1 MIPHM
6 QGKKYECKAT
16 IIGLKEGQTWC
27 YRACKVC
34 SSRIQINRNGTKCS
48 RESCPCTQ
56 FDWKYKIP
64 FVASDETYSLE
75 FMFFEKRAAEL
86 IGKSAET
93 LRKQHEPDDIP
104 PEIKSWIGYKF
115 VFVVTILSSKSINAI
130 DPSFEVIR
138 IKENLGKQPTV
149 QTVAQFNNILVASTS
164 ITAPQQ
170 EDLPQL
176 IPITSKKGHTQKQ
189 DLSSE
194 VQAATGVEYM
204 ELDPSGIW
212 DDTDHSNKRNFQNMN
227 EENKETNAD
236 SDEDNQETKRKRFCP
251 QQTAKN

>member
-1 MIPHM
+1 
-6 QGKKYECKAT
+6 
-16 IIGLKEGQTWC
+16 LL
-27 YRACKVC
+27 YR
-34 SSRIQINRNGTKCS
+34 
-48 RESCPCTQ
+48 
-56 FDWKYKIP
+56 YKIP

-149 QTVAQFNNILVASTS
+149 QTVAQFNNILVASAS

-176 IPITSKKGHTQKQ
+176 IPITSKKGHTQVNLLVPTIFN
-189 DLSSE
+189 LSLIKYKFNSK
-194 VQAATGVEYM
+194 VSATEF
-204 ELDPSGIW
+204 II
-212 DDTDHSNKRNFQNMN
+212 RNRIYLQ
-227 EENKETNAD
+227 K
-236 SDEDNQETKRKRFCP
+236 SRL
-251 QQTAKN
+251 QQVLNTWNLIHQGM